1 MLLKFCQNS
10 LKNNRY
16 VAYIMQFTQTLWL
29 HALSTRKNWIAHIN
43 WMNGNK
49 YEYTTNARFTQ
60 GLLELIFTS
69 TTSFLIEESF
79 WNLSSLSKFSV
90 FKKTRNNYFFRWLA
104 KSLSLADL
112 QCLWNYTVWSSSLF
126 SAFSCF
132 PRYS

>member
-79 WNLSSLSKFSV
+79 
-90 FKKTRNNYFFRWLA
+90 
-104 KSLSLADL
+104 
-112 QCLWNYTVWSSSLF
+112 
-126 SAFSCF
+126 
-132 PRYS
+132 